1 MKLSLLAFDLAGLV
15 LAAPEDRCAALRHAA
30 LPSVTIEAAHH
41 VTGNFEAPDGTAVAA
56 SPTCRVRGV
65 ARPTP
70 SSRIAFELWLPRDGW
85 NGRYYQLGNG
95 GFAGNIHY
103 PSLAADTARGN
114 AAAATDTGHSGT
126 GFDASWAAGQPERVV
141 DYGHRSIK
149 ATADAANALI
159 AAYYGRPPERRYFA
173 GCSNGGRQALM
184 AAQRYP
190 DDWDGIIAGAPAN
203 MWTRQLTDFAA
214 LQHRL
219 RAVPGAWLPA
229 AKLPAIERA
238 ALASCPAGSVI
249 GGVATKPDQCRFDPG
264 SMLCRG
270 PENDQCLTPPQAK
283 SLSLIKHAGF
293 QPTSANSPDGWGRW
307 IVNTDTAAPSQL
319 TFATQAFR
327 YLFRNDPSWRVQ
339 KFDAGRD
346 RAPVAIRDALDADA
360 TDLGRFQ
367 ARGGRIIAYFGWAD
381 ALISPRSG
389 LNYYRQVAERMG
401 GMARLHG
408 FYRMFMVPGMTHC
421 QGGTGPDS
429 LGQSL
434 SAPALRSDPTHDIRG
449 ALEAWVEQGIAPS
462 RLVAVR
468 YRDGDPK
475 RGVLSTQTLRPVD

>member
-1 MKLSLLAFDLAGLV
+1 MAGSFDV
-15 LAAPEDRCAALRHAA
+15 
-30 LPSVTIEAAHH
+30 
-41 VTGNFEAPDGTAVAA
+41 PDGTTVAV

-103 PSLAADTARGN
+103 PSLAAETARGN
-114 AAAATDTGHSGT
+114 AAAITDTGHSGT

-149 ATADAANALI
+149 ATADAARALI
-159 AAYYGRPPERRYFA
+159 AAYYGRPPARRYFS

-219 RAVPGAWLPA
+219 RAVPGAWLPPT
-229 AKLPAIERA
+229 KLPAIERA

-249 GGVATKPDQCRFDPG
+249 DGVAVKPEQCRFDSA

-270 PENDQCLTPPQAK
+270 PETDRCLTPPQAE
-283 SLSLIKHAGF
+283 SLSLIQRAGF
-293 QPTSANSPDGWGRW
+293 EPTSANSPDNWDRW
-307 IVNTDTAAPSQL
+307 IINPDPAAQSQL

-327 YLFRNDPSWRVQ
+327 YLFKNDPSWQVQ
-339 KFDAGRD
+339 DFDARRD
-346 RAPVAIRDALDADA
+346 RASPDMHATLDADSA
-360 TDLGRFQ
+360 DLDRFR
-367 ARGGRIIAYFGWAD
+367 ARGGRIISYFGWAD
-381 ALISPRSG
+381 AVISPHAG
-389 LNYYRQVAERMG
+389 LHYYRQVARRIG
-401 GMARLHG
+401 GMSRMHS

-421 QGGTGPDS
+421 QGGVGPDS
-429 LGQSL
+429 FGQSL
-434 SAPALRSDPTHDIRG
+434 TAPALRSDPAHDIRK
-449 ALEAWVEQGIAPS
+449 ALEAWVESGIAPS
-462 RLVAVR
+462 ALVAVG
-468 YRDGDPK
+468 YREGGPSK
-475 RGVLSTQTLRPVD
+475 GILATRTLHPAH